1 VFVSLRLYLQLIS
14 IHSAAFDF
22 HSHLLLSTPC
32 QSHPLTYAYLDAGD
46 FGLARYTQR
55 GDFSMTHTGT
65 PYYMAPELLNA
76 QRYDEK
82 VSRVKGSK
90 CNN

>member
-1 VFVSLRLYLQLIS
+1 
-14 IHSAAFDF
+14 
-22 HSHLLLSTPC
+22 
-32 QSHPLTYAYLDAGD
+32 
-46 FGLARYTQR
+46 
-55 GDFSMTHTGT
+55 MTHTGT